1 MCGICKIKKGVCVC
15 VWVYIY
21 IKFMTWVKVSVYTE
35 GAVEYGV
42 IKV

>member
-21 IKFMTWVKVSVYTE
+21 IKFMTWVKESVYTE